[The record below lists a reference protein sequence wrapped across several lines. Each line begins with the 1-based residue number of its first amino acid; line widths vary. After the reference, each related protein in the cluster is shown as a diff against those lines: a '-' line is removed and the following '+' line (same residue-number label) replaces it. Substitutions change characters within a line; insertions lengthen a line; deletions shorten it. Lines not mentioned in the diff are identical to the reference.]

1 MLTYFTEV
9 WLSAQLQLMVIQAL
23 ALLASIFS
31 FFSIFPQIIAMLKSD
46 KKTDFPLHLKF
57 IYFII
62 PLSWLI
68 WSFKEASYLPLF
80 ASLLNLILASIYL
93 VKVKITLRSLIGFAS
108 LFLAGITLYLM
119 PIIWQ
124 EAVTATLSIFMVLT
138 AIREIDKVEEDIS
151 SLKYFLEGLEEL
163 VWCGWAF
170 LSAVPLIGISSVF
183 YGPILI
189 YFSYKIHNK
198 SNTIG
203 YFNRL
208 MITRCSMGAKLS
220 SLFESGVATQQYYY
234 NRFSI
239 YFREARSHVVHQDIF
254 FYIED

>member
-1 MLTYFTEV
+1 
-9 WLSAQLQLMVIQAL
+9 MVIQAL
-23 ALLASIFS
+23 ALLASTFS
-31 FFSIFPQIIAMLKSD
+31 FFSIFPQILAMLKSD
-46 KKTDFPLHLKF
+46 KKTDFPLLLKI

-68 WSFKEASYLPLF
+68 WSIKESSYLPLF
-80 ASLLNLILASIYL
+80 ASILNLILASIYL
-93 VKVKITLRSLIGFAS
+93 LKVKLSASSFFGFVS
-108 LFLAGITLYLM
+108 ILLAGIMLYFL
-119 PIIWQ
+119 PVFWQ
-124 EAVTATLSIFMVLT
+124 EALTAILSILMVLA

-151 SLKYFLEGLEEL
+151 SLKYFLEGIEEL

-189 YFSYKIHNK
+189 FFSYKIHKK
-198 SNTIG
+198 SNSIG

-208 MITRCSMGAKLS
+208 LIIWYGISIKLS
-220 SLFESGVATQQYYY
+220 SIAEGMLLVKQK
-234 NRFSI
+234 
-239 YFREARSHVVHQDIF
+239 YFTRLSMHLNMVNSLVVHQDIF

>member
-1 MLTYFTEV
+1 
-9 WLSAQLQLMVIQAL
+9 MVIQAL

-31 FFSIFPQIIAMLKSD
+31 FFSIFPQILAMLKSD
-46 KKTDFPLHLKF
+46 KKTDFPLLLKI

-68 WSFKEASYLPLF
+68 WSIKESSYLPLF
-80 ASLLNLILASIYL
+80 ASILNLILASIYL
-93 VKVKITLRSLIGFAS
+93 LKVKLSTSSFFGFAS
-108 LFLAGITLYLM
+108 ILLAGIMLYFM
-119 PIIWQ
+119 PVFWQ
-124 EAVTATLSIFMVLT
+124 EALTAILSILMVLV

-163 VWCGWAF
+163 IWCGWAF

-189 YFSYKIHNK
+189 FFSYKIHKK
-198 SNTIG
+198 SNRIG

-208 MITRCSMGAKLS
+208 LIIWYGISVKLGS
-220 SLFESGVATQQYYY
+220 IVKSKILVKQQYLSRL
-234 NRFSI
+234 NLQLSRANSL
-239 YFREARSHVVHQDIF
+239 VVHQDIF